1 MSHIFCLGSERPGR
15 FLCKLPLN
23 FPLVRVSPNILHTP
37 TQHHYS
43 YNTPS
48 LSHSHTIPLNN
59 IQTITRA
66 TKLLLSHSLHSHT
79 LKLSQSTP
87 SSTLPLPCPLPLSHS
102 LNLHFSTPHILTIS
116 FPQNYK
122 KKLFSV

>member
-15 FLCKLPLN
+15 FLCEFPLN
-23 FPLVRVSPNILHTP
+23 FPFVPVSPNILHTP

-43 YNTPS
+43 YNTLS

-66 TKLLLSHSLHSHT
+66 TKLPLSHFLHFHT

-87 SSTLPLPCPLPLSHS
+87 SSTLPLPCTLSLSHS
-102 LNLHFSTPHILTIS
+102 LYLHFPLHPFSQSLALRLTKI
-116 FPQNYK
+116 YI
-122 KKLFSV
+122 